1 MTTDDGRMEE
11 RRWCTNK
18 HTNTQTEEVKQIC
31 KSSTYLRRQN
41 RPSRSFRDFQRLLN
55 DISQT
60 ILHVWGERF
69 GDIVGN
75 DDPERLGDRLDRL
88 RGEVRE
94 VFLLSSRWHSLFL
107 LVSFAFCV
115 VRVKKKKWRRTK
127 QKPRRKKRSVL
138 CVQTE
143 RVKYVPSR
151 AGREIFIT
159 QQQQQLLLLFA
170 YTMYTRAYK
179 CVCVCVCVSVREK
192 EVDGVNLR
200 SWVVREREA
209 MW

>member
-1 MTTDDGRMEE
+1 MMHTH
-11 RRWCTNK
+11 TNK
-18 HTNTQTEEVKQIC
+18 QTEEVKQIC
-31 KSSTYLRRQN
+31 KSNTSVVKT
-41 RPSRSFRDFQRLLN
+41 
-55 DISQT
+55 
-60 ILHVWGERF
+60 V
-69 GDIVGN
+69 
-75 DDPERLGDRLDRL
+75 RLDRFVTFSASWMISL
-88 RGEVRE
+88 RRYSTSGASALATSSEMTIPNASAIVWTDCAERC
-94 VFLLSSRWHSLFL
+94 VKSFCWAVADILSLSLFFF
-107 LVSFAFCV
+107 FACV
-115 VRVKKKKWRRTK
+115 RAREEKKVKKNKKT
-127 QKPRRKKRSVL
+127 QKRKKKRSVS
-138 CVQTE
+138 VQTE

-151 AGREIFIT
+151 ARREIFIT